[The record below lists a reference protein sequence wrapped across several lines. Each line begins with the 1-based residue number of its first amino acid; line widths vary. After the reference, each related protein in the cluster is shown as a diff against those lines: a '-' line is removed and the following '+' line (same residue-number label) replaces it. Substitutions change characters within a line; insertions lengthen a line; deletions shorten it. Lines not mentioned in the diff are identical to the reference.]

1 VETKKPGFSSE
12 TSQAP
17 PTKELEATI
26 STRPYTSKTGFLSW
40 ARYSLAWRLAATYIL
55 ATLFIVLILS
65 AAVYLATALYLD
77 ERLKTELTSQAD
89 FYAAYAANVAPNE
102 PALAG
107 LAPTIVGLFAPQ
119 ADLNVRFF
127 AASNGALLAA
137 TQDIGPQPSRVA
149 LMELGYRSP
158 TLFTQPS
165 RDLPHRRY
173 AARAITV
180 DETSGQKTIGVI
192 EVSRSTL
199 SGERFLTTLRRI
211 LLGTLLVAP
220 AMSLVVSALVARR
233 LSKPIRHMEQATRR
247 IAAGD
252 LDVRLSDYP
261 PDELGRLAESINYMA
276 GRLKRLE
283 SARTQFISEV
293 THELRTP
300 LTAIKGLLVNLID
313 AAGRGEHSSLEI
325 ADCET
330 DRLIRLVNQLLD
342 FSRWQ
347 AGRLELN
354 RQPVE
359 VQAMACTAVT
369 LSEGRARHRGVTLR
383 TDIQPGLPSVSADP
397 DRLQQ
402 VILNLLDNAIKFTP
416 SGGEISLSVMQKE
429 DGTLSVSKGSTLSV
443 SKGSVPN
450 VPKGEIE
457 ISVQD
462 TGRGMN
468 DDEQERAFEAYYR
481 GPGGG
486 SGLGLT
492 IARAI
497 VDAHGGQMGIKS
509 SLGQGCRVWFT
520 LPL

>member
-1 VETKKPGFSSE
+1 MSEKPGFSTE
-12 TSQAP
+12 TSQVF
-17 PTKELEATI
+17 PTKATEKL
-26 STRPYTSKTGFLSW
+26 TFPPPAASKTGFLSG
-40 ARYSLAWRLAATYIL
+40 ARHSLAWRLAATYIL
-55 ATLFIVLILS
+55 TTLFVVLILS
-65 AAVYLATALYLD
+65 AAVYLATAVYLD
-77 ERLKTELTSQAD
+77 ERLETELTSQAD
-89 FYAAYAANVAPNE
+89 FYAAYAANLAPDE
-102 PALAG
+102 LALAG

-119 ADLNVRFF
+119 TDLNVRFF
-127 AASNGALLAA
+127 AISNGALLAA
-137 TQDIGPQPSRVA
+137 TQDIGPQPSRVT

-158 TLFTQPS
+158 TLFTQPG

-180 DETSGQKTIGVI
+180 GEPSGQKTIGVV

-199 SGERFLTTLRRI
+199 SSERFLTTLRRI
-211 LLGTLLVAP
+211 LLVALLVAL
-220 AMSLVVSALVARR
+220 ALSLVVSALVARR
-233 LSKPIRHMEQATRR
+233 LSRPIRNMEQATRR

-261 PDELGRLAESINYMA
+261 PDELGRLAESINFMTD
-276 GRLKRLE
+276 RLQRLE
-283 SARTQFISEV
+283 SARAQFISEV
-293 THELRTP
+293 AHELRTP
-300 LTAIKGLLVNLID
+300 LTAIKGLLVNLVD
-313 AAGRGEHSSLEI
+313 AAGRGERSSVEI
-325 ADCET
+325 ADRET

-359 VQAMACTAVT
+359 VQAIACTAVT

-429 DGTLSVSKGSTLSV
+429 CGTLSVP
-443 SKGSVPN
+443 KGSVPS
-450 VPKGEIE
+450 VSRGEIE

-462 TGRGMN
+462 TGRGMS

-481 GPGGG
+481 GAGGG

-497 VDAHGGQMGIKS
+497 VDAHGGQMGIES
-509 SLGQGCRVWFT
+509 SLGQGCRVWFI